1 MDRLTITYTEIMDN
15 IINIDMVGNDESGE
29 GIFDVLTSDGY
40 IYTDITETSIR
51 DLRPELIY

>member
-1 MDRLTITYTEIMDN
+1 MDKLTITYREIMEN
-15 IINIDMVGNDESGE
+15 IINIDMVGNDETGE

-40 IYTDITETSIR
+40 IYTDITEASIR